1 MLARIW
7 LLRVTFLS
15 FIASGP
21 TFGGAVTIQN
31 PKSLPVN
38 AGQVNILY
46 TMTCQE
52 IAEAYHI
59 PNYQELEVP
68 LTLVL
73 GENAERYVIDHLTG
87 AGTVFLKQ
95 WTEQNFVAAAVM
107 IAFHRVLSN
116 DQFNLEV
123 ARILTRFERIKPE
136 TVTALRDRR
145 HLEAASPSKR
155 QIQR

>member
-21 TFGGAVTIQN
+21 TLGGAVTIEN
-31 PKSLPVN
+31 PKSLSVN
-38 AGQVNILY
+38 AGQVNVLY

-59 PNYQELEVP
+59 SNYQVLEVP

-73 GENAERYVIDHLTG
+73 GEEDERYVIDHLTG
-87 AGTVFLKQ
+87 AGTVYLRQ
-95 WTEQNFVAAAVM
+95 WTEQDFVAAAVM

-123 ARILTRFERIKPE
+123 ARILARFERIKPQS
-136 TVTALRDRR
+136 VTALRRR
-145 HLEAASPSKR
+145 N
-155 QIQR
+155 

>member
-21 TFGGAVTIQN
+21 TFGGAVTIEN

-38 AGQVNILY
+38 VGQVNVLY

-52 IAEAYHI
+52 VAEAYHI
-59 PNYQELEVP
+59 PNYQDLEVP

-73 GENAERYVIDHLTG
+73 GEDDERYVVDHLTG
-87 AGTVFLKQ
+87 AGTVYLRH

-107 IAFHRVLSN
+107 IAFHRVLSA
-116 DQFNLEV
+116 DRFNLEV
-123 ARILTRFERIKPE
+123 ARILTRFERIKPQS
-136 TVTALRDRR
+136 VTTLRR
-145 HLEAASPSKR
+145 ASLAPGSSSKR
-155 QIQR
+155 RMQR